1 MPGVHPV
8 RAFPC
13 GRTRVSAG
21 LWRRSL
27 RVAAPSFEQHEQ
39 AWLSSR
45 RRDRMLTR
53 SYNVQAVLER
63 PNTASSLAAAKNSG
77 GRLMPDRSA
86 DEAQCEL

>member
-1 MPGVHPV
+1 MDAWRTSCPRLPV
-8 RAFPC
+8 WEDASER
-13 GRTRVSAG
+13 G

-63 PNTASSLAAAKNSG
+63 PNTASSRPAAKSRG
-77 GRLMPDRSA
+77 GRLMPDR
-86 DEAQCEL
+86 